1 MRAQT
6 RSKIATRDDAIHS
19 ASSIT
24 AYPCAEVASG
34 LNTTRIRNKSPIPR
48 PKPGVLPTVDATCW
62 NDVMVIR
69 SDPSASTMHPPDRRT
84 MDDKPPLHIFMIG
97 RSEAHAILSM
107 LLAIFNAPTPHVRGN
122 TMVPGTIYK
131 RTGCRVFGCISQI
144 HRTGTVLLQ
153 SKSAPTNTNKTSK
166 WPHPRPQ
173 SRPSRSQM
181 WQP

>member
-1 MRAQT
+1 MT
-6 RSKIATRDDAIHS
+6 RSTPRL
-19 ASSIT
+19 ASPPIRVRRTPADSTPHGYEINL
-24 AYPCAEVASG
+24 PFPV
-34 LNTTRIRNKSPIPR
+34 LNPGFCLPLMPLVGTTR
-48 PKPGVLPTVDATCW
+48 W
-62 NDVMVIR
+62 FIR